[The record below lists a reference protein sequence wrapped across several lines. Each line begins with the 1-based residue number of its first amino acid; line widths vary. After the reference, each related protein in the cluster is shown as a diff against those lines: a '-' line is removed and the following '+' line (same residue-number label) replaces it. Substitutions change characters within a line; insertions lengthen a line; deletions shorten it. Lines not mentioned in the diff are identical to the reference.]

1 MDELRADLELGKLI
15 DKQAEKNAVSE
26 EREALWAASVG
37 AYHAKR
43 GEDLRLQWCEHFR
56 KMRAVHSSIADEYDA
71 KLRGLE
77 NGHEEQSA

>member
-15 DKQAEKNAVSE
+15 DKQAERNGASE

-43 GEDLRLQWCEHFR
+43 GEDLRLQWREHFKR
-56 KMRAVHSSIADEYDA
+56 MRAVHWGLGDEYDA
-71 KLRGLE
+71 KLKTLE
-77 NGHEEQSA
+77 NEHEED